1 MPDQLQHPDMP
12 ERDNPLGLEPDA
24 AEALRLSAALAR
36 QESGVALDL
45 DQREAPELASLL
57 QTVSAVS
64 AAFDHSTETEAF
76 ERFYHRTRTNVIA
89 GTPEPVTTAPSM
101 PKQSL
106 LQRWNSMFVAAGAA
120 AAASIATLVVTVVVL
135 GNSAPAAPLV
145 SNVQPADA
153 TPQAVVQPAD
163 ATPQAA
169 VAVID
174 PAPAEPEF
182 NLTAL
187 SVDTQLDIWL
197 DTLLQVAA
205 LTADGDPVDAPL
217 LHLLADVTAS
227 VTRQIESDPESVSGA
242 VVFLSYHAAFSSGQT
257 LNEATVA
264 AESDQPALDTA
275 QVAADEAFVVAARY
289 FDQNPDRI
297 PSVDDVSSRRGTD
310 ATTSEDGTTTG
321 GLAP

>member
-145 SNVQPADA
+145 SNVAPAA
-153 TPQAVVQPAD
+153 PLVSNVQPAD

-169 VAVID
+169 VVVIE
-174 PAPAEPEF
+174 PALAEPDL
-182 NLTAL
+182 NLTTL

-197 DTLLQVAA
+197 DTLLQIAA
-205 LTADGDPVDAPL
+205 LTADGNPVDAPL
-217 LHLLADVTAS
+217 LHMLAGVTAS

-242 VVFLSYHAAFSSGQT
+242 IIFLSHQAAFSSGQT

-264 AESDQPALDTA
+264 EESDQPALDTA
-275 QVAADEAFVVAARY
+275 QLVADEAFVVAARY
-289 FDQNPDRI
+289 FEQNPHRI
-297 PSVDDVSSRRGTD
+297 PSVDDVSARRGTD
-310 ATTSEDGTTTG
+310 VISSEDGTTTE